1 LQPPA
6 NFKYKFFGGALVLEI
21 FNLASSSFGN
31 VVFTQQHIMGFFI
44 GQRDDVTTIVTTN
57 HKNQYV
63 VPKAIEM
70 SCEVMVL
77 QL

>member
-6 NFKYKFFGGALVLEI
+6 NFKYYFFGGALVLGV

-44 GQRDDVTTIVTTN
+44 GQRNDVTTIVT
-57 HKNQYV
+57 
-63 VPKAIEM
+63 I
-70 SCEVMVL
+70 
-77 QL
+77 